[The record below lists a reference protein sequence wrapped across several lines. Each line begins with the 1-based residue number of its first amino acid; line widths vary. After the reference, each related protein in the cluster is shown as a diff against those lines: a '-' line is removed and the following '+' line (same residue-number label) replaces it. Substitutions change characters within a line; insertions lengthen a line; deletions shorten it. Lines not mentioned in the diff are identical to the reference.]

1 MKKQI
6 LTLIIGILIGAIIT
20 TGVFLVLK
28 GNTKGPGNGMNR
40 ENFPEMNGEDFPEM
54 NGEFPSDGNGF
65 SRPDKGSKPNSTET
79 IDNSTTEQSST
90 DE

>member
-28 GNTKGPGNGMNR
+28 NNDRPSMGDFDR
-40 ENFPEMNGEDFPEM
+40 SNFPMRQRSN
-54 NGEFPSDGNGF
+54 SDEIENE
-65 SRPDKGSKPNSTET
+65 SETET
-79 IDNSTTEQSST
+79 ETKVEENK
-90 DE
+90 